1 MKKLVLGSLT
11 ALGAAILALAITP
24 APAKADT
31 IAITDNINGATLCT
45 GSGGCSFGPQ
55 SLGANWTVQGSA
67 TGSPFLVEPDLDSNT
82 IDVSTSGAGTLI
94 LYVNETLATPVTNL
108 LSAFASTSITG
119 AISSVTEQT
128 YLGGV
133 LVASTTFNNEGTTAQ
148 AATLGGVTVA
158 ASTAEEE
165 VYTINATGAGSTDD
179 NISTSAVPEAGS
191 LGMLGA
197 GLLGIALL
205 GFSRRSKVMVA
216 A

>member
-31 IAITDNINGATLCT
+31 ITITDNISGPALCT
-45 GSGGCSFGPQ
+45 GSGTCNFAGA
-55 SLGANWTVQGSA
+55 LGANWTVEGSA